1 MTANSKPVVRRTLSA
16 AEMHRRVMAGAAHE
30 AATSSAN
37 EVRILK
43 VERDFKGITVKPK
56 VERAGGIKVTAQRV
70 GTEVTS
76 EGQPRAKGPLPVGLL
91 LPGTYSA
98 DEYQIMI
105 RDAGRRQI
113 VEAGTN
119 IPQFYPNGS
128 PKMMVDPMARVV
140 DEIKAISGFC
150 GYLLP
155 HMEGSKEA
163 GPHGAQLANAN
174 RQAYRLASTGRG
186 AGRMSHG
193 SFPLP
198 AEAATTK
205 AHTRSSAAVAGYIH
219 GMPDADRKLVLDYL
233 KREELAAFNFRM
245 HEAAAEDALAK
256 LEADLDGA
264 DADELDKLI
273 AHHETQREVE
283 RQRLVEIR
291 RVLASKGVNIAP
303 TLLERDIA
311 EEGAL
316 EMSAPSG
323 NGAKTECAGCEDENC
338 PICFEEVEDD
348 AEIIQNFKPTL
359 PTPKQWV
366 AEVSASQGVSPD
378 VAREILE
385 SSPESCPPTVKDPS
399 SQVPYTV
406 DDDGCI
412 VEKPLS
418 IEEQIAALKAA
429 NAALR
434 GETPV
439 APKGFAT
446 RKEAAADFAKGGK
459 AVEVKPVIDID
470 ALQSDEDL
478 ANALDAL

>member
-1 MTANSKPVVRRTLSA
+1 MTANSSNKPTVRRTLSA

-37 EVRILK
+37 EVRVLK

-76 EGQPRAKGPLPVGLL
+76 GGQPRAKGPLPVGLL

-119 IPQFYPNGS
+119 TPQFYPNGS

-186 AGRMSHG
+186 DGRMSHG

-205 AHTRSSAAVAGYIH
+205 AHTRSSASVAGYVH
-219 GMPDADRKLVLDYL
+219 GMPDKDRKLVLDYL
-233 KREELAAFNFRM
+233 KREELAAFNFRL
-245 HEAAAEDALAK
+245 HEASAADALAK
-256 LEADLDGA
+256 LEADLNGA
-264 DADELDKLI
+264 NADELDKLV
-273 AHHETQREVE
+273 AHHETQCEVE

-323 NGAKTECAGCEDENC
+323 NGAKTECAGCEDEGC
-338 PICFEEVEDD
+338 PICFEDVAEEEEV
-348 AEIIQNFKPTL
+348 IQTINPDQTEEEACAPTL
-359 PTPKQWV
+359 RDPLASEQTNTP
-366 AEVSASQGVSPD
+366 ADAS
-378 VAREILE
+378 
-385 SSPESCPPTVKDPS
+385 
-399 SQVPYTV
+399 YTV
-406 DDDGCI
+406 DADGCI
-412 VEKPLS
+412 IEKPLS

-434 GETPV
+434 GETV
-439 APKGFAT
+439 APT
-446 RKEAAADFAKGGK
+446 AAPKGK
-459 AVEVKPVIDID
+459 AVEVSKVIDVG

>member
-30 AATSSAN
+30 AATSSASK
-37 EVRILK
+37 VRVLK
-43 VERDFKGITVKPK
+43 VEKDFKGLNVKPK

-119 IPQFYPNGS
+119 TPQFYPNGS

-264 DADELDKLI
+264 NADELDKLV

-291 RVLASKGVNIAP
+291 RVLASKGVDIAP

-323 NGAKTECAGCEDENC
+323 NGAKTECAGCEDEGC
-338 PICFEEVEDD
+338 PICFEDIEGEE
-348 AEIIQNFKPTL
+348 EIIQTFAPALAAKLT
-359 PTPKQWV
+359 
-366 AEVSASQGVSPD
+366 ED
-378 VAREILE
+378 E
-385 SSPESCPPTVKDPS
+385 CPPTERDPLAS
-399 SQVPYTV
+399 KQANTPADAPYTV
-406 DDDGCI
+406 DADGCI

-434 GETPV
+434 GETV
-439 APKGFAT
+439 APTPAPK
-446 RKEAAADFAKGGK
+446 GK
-459 AVEVKPVIDID
+459 AVEVSKVIDVGAI
-470 ALQSDEDL
+470 ASDEDL
-478 ANALDAL
+478 LDALNSL